1 MLLIGV
7 EQQGFN
13 DFTKASF
20 ARLLKH
26 FEDNTDDVVKLT
38 RAFALATKAHRDH
51 FMDNNEPHV
60 NHSLRTALILAEE
73 LHMGDIDVA
82 SAALLHDALQGV
94 SEQEV
99 REECGDRVAEMVR
112 AVAEPR
118 PKQQQGSS
126 NSSGSGG
133 NAGGRGENERGKTLD
148 EYFEKL
154 AKSPKEAR
162 CVKLADRLD
171 TARLMKTHAYRES
184 ALRFKEEAQ
193 RRALPLAQAT
203 DERLAFKLSVALYEI
218 K

>member
-1 MLLIGV
+1 M

-26 FEDNTDDVVKLT
+26 FEDNTDNIVKLT
-38 RAFALATKAHRDH
+38 RAFALATKAHKDH

-60 NHSLRTALILAEE
+60 NHSLRTALILADE
-73 LHMGDIDVA
+73 LHMYDVNVA

-94 SEQEV
+94 QEQEI
-99 REECGDRVAEMVR
+99 REECGDRVAEIVQ

-118 PKQQQGSS
+118 LKQQGIG
-126 NSSGSGG
+126 GSG
-133 NAGGRGENERGKTLD
+133 ATISEKERGKILD
-148 EYFEKL
+148 NYFAKL

-171 TARLMKTHAYRES
+171 TARSMKTYAYRES
-184 ALRFKEEAQ
+184 ALRFKEETQKYAV
-193 RRALPLAQAT
+193 PLAQAT

>member
-1 MLLIGV
+1 V
-7 EQQGFN
+7 EQSFD
-13 DFTKASF
+13 DFTKAGF

-26 FEDNTDDVVKLT
+26 FEGNTDEVVKLT
-38 RAFALATKAHRDH
+38 RAFALATKAHKGH
-51 FMDNNEPHV
+51 VIDNKEPHV
-60 NHSLRTALILAEE
+60 NHSLRTALILSEE
-73 LHMGDIDVA
+73 LQMRDVDIA
-82 SAALLHDALQGV
+82 SAALLHDALEGV
-94 SEQEV
+94 QEQEV

-118 PKQQQGSS
+118 PTRQQQGD
-126 NSSGSGG
+126 
-133 NAGGRGENERGKTLD
+133 ERDKILG
-148 EYFEKL
+148 EYFAKL

-171 TARLMKTHAYRES
+171 TARSMKNHAYRDS

-193 RRALPLAQAT
+193 RHAVPLAQAT